1 MQKKEENVSK
11 ILMNSDATGVFFDLA
26 MNVTRIAPVIMVII
40 LVKVENPLPTVYA
53 LIVLL
58 ENIKIK
64 MTNPVVNLA
73 QMENTTTNKDSRR
86 ARMIAVPV
94 LTSLQIKVHVH
105 CVTSVNGKIKTT
117 KSAVNLAQMENTT
130 MNKDRRH
137 ARMIAVPV
145 LT

>member
-64 MTNPVVNLA
+64 TTNPVVNLA
-73 QMENTTTNKDSRR
+73 QMENTTINKDSRY
-86 ARMIAVPV
+86 AKMIAVPV
-94 LTSLQIKVHVH
+94 LTSLQINIHVSG
-105 CVTSVNGKIKTT
+105 VAWADGKIKVTNPV
-117 KSAVNLAQMENTT
+117 VNFVQVENTT
-130 MNKDRRH
+130 TNKDS
-137 ARMIAVPV
+137 
-145 LT
+145 